1 MDGNALTDMLD
12 RDHAEWRALTAILD
26 AHPADSLHRADDP
39 DWNARDVYT
48 HLARWIN
55 HSTDDLEATLAGKGV
70 PRPAGTDDEIN
81 ARWRA
86 EDAGLSLAQ
95 ARDVAQR
102 AFERRLAA
110 IESIPSDRWNPMLD
124 LIAHADGWEHFASHR
139 NYIKAASRA

>member
-1 MDGNALTDMLD
+1 MDPTALTDMLD
-12 RDHAEWRALTAILD
+12 RDRAEWQALADILESRS
-26 AHPADSLHRADDP
+26 ADSMHGADDP

-86 EDAGLSLAQ
+86 EDAALSLDQ
-95 ARDVAQR
+95 ARDFAQR
-102 AFERRLAA
+102 AFDRRLAA
-110 IESIPSDRWNPMLD
+110 IQSIAPNRWNAMLD
-124 LIAHADGWEHFASHR
+124 AIAHADGWEHIAAHR
-139 NYIKAASRA
+139 NYIETASKA